1 MDQLEIYIS
10 AQRGVGFNAFIF
22 SAGMITIAIL
32 LYIYGTSQ
40 LAAGLRN
47 GTFLI
52 GIVLIAMGVGLRVSQ
67 ENILQEK
74 KKLYQQDE
82 IVFKQAEIERMTIV
96 ENNYAKAQMVMA
108 GLVVISLVAFL
119 LIKSPIWQGVSLSFT
134 VFFVG
139 NVIMEAFSYLSIA
152 AYFQYLTN

>member
-1 MDQLEIYIS
+1 MAKLDGWMVRRKTQMKPQL
-10 AQRGVGFNAFIF
+10 QRGFPTTSDNR
-22 SAGMITIAIL
+22 ITGKKRPIHFV
-32 LYIYGTSQ
+32 S
-40 LAAGLRN
+40 
-47 GTFLI
+47 
-52 GIVLIAMGVGLRVSQ
+52 GI
-67 ENILQEK
+67 
-74 KKLYQQDE
+74 YQQDE

-96 ENNYAKAQMVMA
+96 ENNYAKAQMDMA

-139 NVIMEAFSYLSIA
+139 NVIMEDFSYLSIA